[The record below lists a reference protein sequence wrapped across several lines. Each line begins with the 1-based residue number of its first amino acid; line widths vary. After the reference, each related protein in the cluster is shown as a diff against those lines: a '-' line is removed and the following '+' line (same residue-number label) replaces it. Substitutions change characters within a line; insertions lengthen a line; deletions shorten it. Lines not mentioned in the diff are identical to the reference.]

1 MGYPRL
7 HDAVAAELSSSDET
21 HGELQ
26 NEFNKSWT
34 FSLKASK
41 SGMIEEMTN
50 PLNKNVGAAGD
61 RVGDQTESK
70 SCVNE
75 VRGSFRR
82 RRRNS
87 VLREAD
93 FTRNNNPLAKKLH
106 DESLSGKVKI

>member
-1 MGYPRL
+1 
-7 HDAVAAELSSSDET
+7 
-21 HGELQ
+21 
-26 NEFNKSWT
+26 
-34 FSLKASK
+34 
-41 SGMIEEMTN
+41 MIEEMTN